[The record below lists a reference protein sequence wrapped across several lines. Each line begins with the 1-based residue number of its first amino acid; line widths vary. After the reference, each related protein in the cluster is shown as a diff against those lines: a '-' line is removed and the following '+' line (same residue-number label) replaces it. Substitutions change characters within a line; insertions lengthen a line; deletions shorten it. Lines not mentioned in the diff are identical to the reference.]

1 MAFNTKK
8 YSNTGT
14 AIQVGGMS
22 GGKTVTATAHAVNG
36 IIEIQDVAGTGG
48 WIAFGGSGVSAP
60 AADADNAYYIP
71 PYGITRPINVN
82 PSYTHVISSTG
93 FKINIRSLEV

>member
-1 MAFNTKK
+1 MGIEGKRFLK
-8 YSNTGT
+8 TGST
-14 AIQVGGMS
+14 IQVGGMS
-22 GGKTVTATAHAVNG
+22 GGKTVTATAHAVDG
-36 IIEIQDVAGTGG
+36 VIEIQDVAGTGG